1 MAGDHAAE
9 ESDERRPNVVVFMTD
24 QLRHDH
30 LGYAGNDTVETPHID
45 ALAAGGVTCDR
56 TYVNNPLC
64 MPARATLFTGRRPR
78 DHGVRT
84 NGVSLDPEI
93 PTLPGAFSDA
103 GYRTHG
109 AGKFHHS
116 NWSLPLDDIARM
128 LETGE
133 SSMADFPPAFR
144 PRIERVAAELD
155 VEVDPD
161 DGPVAPPA
169 SEHPEAEALW
179 KAGHVESLPEPFY
192 GFETTDFV
200 GAHGDGAYGEYRTWL
215 ETTHPD
221 SFERFPRDHPDNDPG
236 EAPGSWRWSI
246 PAEHHYNRWIAD
258 RSRAFIEDAVGG
270 GGRGDEGSRGG
281 GGGEGGGGSGE
292 VDDEPFFL
300 FCSFPDP
307 HHPYAAPEPYASMY
321 DPADVSLPTRREG
334 ELDDLP
340 PHFRDAYENEETELS
355 GLLTAAEHSDA
366 GLREMIAITYGMVS
380 FVDDEVGRVLSTLE
394 EMGVREDTLVVFCSD
409 HGDMMGDHWMVRKG
423 PFHFEGLLRTPMV
436 LNWPAGLPAGRRTD
450 GLASAVDFFPTMLDL
465 CDVPSPYPDH
475 PLPES
480 LDEPPALAGESLVP
494 QLRGDRES
502 VREAVVVE
510 NDDDYFGQRVRTYVT
525 ERYKLTVYP
534 GRDYGEL
541 FDLREDPDELHNRWD
556 DPSYAEVKADL
567 YREFL
572 EAYIEGDAAMPR
584 RTSHAG

>member
-1 MAGDHAAE
+1 MAADHSAS
-9 ESDERRPNVVVFMTD
+9 ESDDRRPNVVVFMTD

-56 TYVNNPLC
+56 MYVNNPHC

-78 DHGVRT
+78 DHGVRA
-84 NGVSLDPEI
+84 NGIPLDPEI
-93 PTLPGAFSDA
+93 PTLAGTLRAA

-109 AGKFHHS
+109 AGKFHHC
-116 NWSLPLDDIARM
+116 NWSLPLDDIAGM

-133 SSMADFPPAFR
+133 SNLSDFPPAFR

-155 VEVDPD
+155 VDVGPD

-179 KAGHVESLPEPFY
+179 KAGHAESLPEPFY

-200 GAHGDGAYGEYRTWL
+200 GAHGDGAYGEYRAWL
-215 ETTHPD
+215 EANHPD

-270 GGRGDEGSRGG
+270 SDGDD
-281 GGGEGGGGSGE
+281 SGAP
-292 VDDEPFFL
+292 DDGDHAGASDEPFFL

-340 PHFRDAYENEETELS
+340 PHFRDAYENEDTELS
-355 GLLTAAEHSDA
+355 GLLTAADHSDA
-366 GLREMIAITYGMVS
+366 ELREMIAITYGMVS

-394 EMGVREDTLVVFCSD
+394 ELGVREETLVVFCSD

-423 PFHFEGLLRTPMV
+423 PFHFEGLLRTPLV
-436 LNWPAGLPAGRRTD
+436 WNWPAGLPAGRRTD
-450 GLASAVDFFPTMLDL
+450 GLASAVDFFPTVLDL
-465 CDVPSPYPDH
+465 CNVPSPYPDH
-475 PLPES
+475 PLPETMA
-480 LDEPPALAGESLVP
+480 EPPALAGTSLVP
-494 QLRGDRES
+494 QLRGGQES
-502 VREAVVVE
+502 VRDGVVVE
-510 NDDDYFGQRVRTYVT
+510 NDDDYLGQRVRTYVT
-525 ERYKLTVYP
+525 DRYKLTVYP
-534 GRDYGEL
+534 GWDYGEL

-556 DPSYAEVKADL
+556 DPAYADVKADL
-567 YREFL
+567 YRQFL

-584 RTSHAG
+584 RTSHAA